1 MHAAVRYMS
10 LAVAGLVAASVSV
23 AAQTN
28 GARSHTTGLVLGL
41 HLNGSSIKAE
51 DASNES
57 GAGIGGRIGY
67 GFSPRLTA
75 FVGYDRASIE
85 SAPSDAALAEE
96 YTLGQLDFGM
106 QYNFANND
114 RAWRP
119 FVEAAATRRAMSAE
133 VDFGGTMSDVSMY
146 GYGMSIGA
154 GFQYFLSAPWA
165 ISTGLNYTFGSFTK
179 GEMDGQSADLDPAIN
194 ARGARVNIGVSWHPM
209 AGR

>member
-10 LAVAGLVAASVSV
+10 LAAAALVAASVSV
-23 AAQTN
+23 AAQGT
-28 GARSHTTGLVLGL
+28 RSSTTGLVLDL
-41 HLNGSSIKAE
+41 HLNGSSLKAE

-75 FVGYDRASIE
+75 FVGYDRASIQ
-85 SAPSDAALAEE
+85 SADETLAET
-96 YTLGQLDFGM
+96 YTLGQTDLGL

-119 FVEAAATRRAMSAE
+119 FLEAAATRRAMSAE
-133 VDFGGTMSDVSMY
+133 VNLGGSTSDMSMY
-146 GYGMSIGA
+146 GYGMTIGG
-154 GFQYFLSAPWA
+154 GFQYFFSAPWA
-165 ISTGLNYTFGSFTK
+165 LSTGLNYTFGSFTK
-179 GEMDGQSADLDPAIN
+179 AEMDGQSADLDPAIS
-194 ARGARVNIGVSWHPM
+194 ARGARFNIGMSWRPM